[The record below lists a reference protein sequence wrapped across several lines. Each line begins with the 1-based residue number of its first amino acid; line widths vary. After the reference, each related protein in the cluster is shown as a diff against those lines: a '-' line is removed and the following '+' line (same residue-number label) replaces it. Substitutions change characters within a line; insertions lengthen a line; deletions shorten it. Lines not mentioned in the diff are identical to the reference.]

1 MQGYIKIHRNILEWE
16 WWSDINTYRLFT
28 YMILRANWKDGKFK
42 GLDIKK
48 GSFVSSVRK
57 LSEETNLTENEIRTA
72 IKHLIKTNEITS
84 KTHGK
89 FTVFTV
95 NNYLLYQE
103 DNEQLTS
110 KSQADNEQITD
121 KSQTDNEQLT
131 SSSQPVNDLLTPI
144 EEKKESNNTTVSNE
158 TVCQTDVRLIVETW
172 NKLQEYGVKPILK
185 LSSSSKRY
193 QMLAARIRQYSTT
206 DILSAIDKVKASD
219 FLQGKNNKDW
229 MITFDWFVRPNNFPK
244 VLEGH
249 YDNANKQNISSAQY
263 STQKSS
269 NRFNDFSQRNYDYGE
284 FEKNFVNKGL
294 I

>member
-42 GLDIKK
+42 GIDIKK

-131 SSSQPVNDLLTPI
+131 SSSQPVNDLLTTI
-144 EEKKESNNTTVSNE
+144 EEKKEYKESNNITVSNE

-172 NKLQEYGVKPILK
+172 NKLQEYGVKPVSRLN
-185 LSSSSKRY
+185 SDSKRY
-193 QMLAARIRQYSTT
+193 QMLAARIRQYGAAG
-206 DILSAIDKVKASD
+206 ILSAISKVKSSN
-219 FLQGKNNKDW
+219 FLQGKNDRGW
-229 MITFDWFVRPNNFPK
+229 MITFDWFILPNNFLK
-244 VLEGH
+244 VFEGN
-249 YDNANKQNISSAQY
+249 YDNTDKQKNL

-269 NRFNDFSQRNYDYGE
+269 SNKFNNFSQRDYDYDE